1 MSNEVKAAM
10 IGAVAALVVTFIK
23 DVVIDEIRAHR
34 QAKKALIDRRLAEL
48 YSPLWVVLGGGG
60 NALGNILSDDFAYS
74 KLTSN
79 FHLLSSQLRQLVE
92 EFMKLGTGDIRHPQ
106 LSRDETQRT
115 MELQTQ
121 IVDTLRSEISALR
134 KKYYGF

>member
-1 MSNEVKAAM
+1 MSDEIKAAI

-60 NALGNILSDDFAYS
+60 NGLGNILADDFAYS

-79 FHLLSSQLRQLVE
+79 FHLLSSELRRPIE
-92 EFMKLGTGDIRHPQ
+92 EFMKLGTGDIRHPKF
-106 LSRDETQRT
+106 SADELKRT
-115 MELQTQ
+115 SELQTQ
-121 IVDTLRSEISALR
+121 IVDTLRSEMSALR